1 MALIVTV
8 AGSPAHPSRSSL
20 LARKVGTRLAGS
32 GFTVESIDVRDL
44 PADELLLGRPESPRL
59 REALGLVERA
69 DGVVVCSP
77 VYKAAYTGVLKIFL
91 DLLPQLGLTG
101 KVVLPLLT
109 GGTVAHVLALDYALR
124 PVLISLGAAQVVPGL
139 FLLDKLLE
147 RTETGGLVIEVELA
161 ARLDGIVDEFARGV
175 RRHAA

>member
-20 LARKVGTRLAGS
+20 LARKVGGQLAGA

-44 PADELLLGRPESPRL
+44 PAEDLLLGRPESPRL

-77 VYKAAYTGVLKIFL
+77 VYKAAYTGVLKSFL
-91 DLLPQLGLTG
+91 DLLPQLGLRG

-124 PVLISLGAAQVVPGL
+124 PVLISLGAAQVVAGL

-161 ARLDGIVDEFARGV
+161 GRLDGIVDEFARGV
-175 RRHAA
+175 RRHTP